1 MVFESEVL
9 KQFVTLEILVVTL
22 LRFLNLGLFVD
33 VIIFTHMTLVLDV
46 FGVYEMLD

>member
-9 KQFVTLEILVVTL
+9 KQFVTLKILVVTL

-33 VIIFTHMTLVLDV
+33 VIISTHTTLV
-46 FGVYEMLD
+46 FGV

>member
-9 KQFVTLEILVVTL
+9 KQFIALEILFTL
-22 LRFLNLGLFVD
+22 LRFLNLGFFSD
-33 VIIFTHMTLVLDV
+33 VQIFTHVTLILDV